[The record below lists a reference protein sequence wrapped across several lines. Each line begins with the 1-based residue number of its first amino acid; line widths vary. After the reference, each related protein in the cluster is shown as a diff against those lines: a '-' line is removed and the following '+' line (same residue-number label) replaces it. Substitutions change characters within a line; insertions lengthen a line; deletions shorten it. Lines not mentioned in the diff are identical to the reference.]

1 MGAGPTKPKPTS
13 RASTLVKTKPSLFAS
28 KDVVTKPKAA
38 VKAAPAPVLRS
49 SKDYGN
55 FRAGGDPVVWG
66 EQQGQN
72 EDNWAALLN
81 PAPKP
86 PSGSGTGANDAAT
99 NAINSLFAD
108 FNQPSDNSLFDK
120 LNGFTS
126 QAQTTGNTAISDLQS
141 MLAGQTNPYQ
151 HLQQATQ
158 NTNPMAEYMR
168 ATGASTA
175 QTDALMA
182 MLNGQATDRVA
193 AGNQLQDQQGQSWDA
208 AQQGRKADAAT
219 SGAAFNQ
226 SLAASNASAQSQIT
240 TQDKAR
246 KDALKKQILE
256 LSLTH
261 GVDLKKL
268 GVSL

>member
-1 MGAGPTKPKPTS
+1 
-13 RASTLVKTKPSLFAS
+13 LFAS
-28 KDVVTKPKAA
+28 KDVVTKPKTA
-38 VKAAPAPVLRS
+38 KAAPAPLVRA
-49 SKDYGN
+49 SKDYGA
-55 FRAGGDPVVWG
+55 FRSDGNQDAWE
-66 EQQGQN
+66 EQKAQK
-72 EDNWAALLN
+72 EDDWAALL
-81 PAPKP
+81 APKA
-86 PSGSGTGANDAAT
+86 PSGTGSGSGANDAAS
-99 NAINSLFAD
+99 NAIHSLFAD
-108 FNQPSDNSLFDK
+108 FNQPADNTLFDK

-158 NTNPMAEYMR
+158 NINPMAEYMR

-182 MLNGQATDRVA
+182 LMNGQATDRVA
-193 AGNQLQDQQGQSWDA
+193 AGNQLQDQQGQAWDA

-219 SGAAFNQ
+219 SGAAFSQ
-226 SLAASNASAQSQIT
+226 SLAASNAGAQSQIT
-240 TQDKAR
+240 AEEKAR

-268 GVSL
+268 GVTL